1 MGINLSNGPLKCKK
15 MLSSKINVIWAF
27 EISWFSWQPIM
38 PTGKIGGIRT
48 KNTHILT
55 TSHPRLLNMVPN

>member
-1 MGINLSNGPLKCKK
+1 MGINLPNGPLKCKK

-27 EISWFSWQPIM
+27 EISWFPWQPIM
-38 PTGKIGGIRT
+38 PTVKIGGIRT

>member
-1 MGINLSNGPLKCKK
+1 MQKIF
-15 MLSSKINVIWAF
+15 SSKINVLCVF
-27 EISWFSWQPIM
+27 EISLFPWQPIM
-38 PTGKIGGIRT
+38 LTVNNEGVRT

>member
-1 MGINLSNGPLKCKK
+1 M
-15 MLSSKINVIWAF
+15 NVIWVF
-27 EISWFSWQPIM
+27 EISWFPWQPIM
-38 PTGKIGGIRT
+38 RTVKKGGIRT